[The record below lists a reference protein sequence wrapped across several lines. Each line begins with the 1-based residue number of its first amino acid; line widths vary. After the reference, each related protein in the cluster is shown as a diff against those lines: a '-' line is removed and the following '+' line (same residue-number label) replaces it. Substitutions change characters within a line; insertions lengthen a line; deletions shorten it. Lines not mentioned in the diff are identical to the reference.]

1 MTELD
6 IDWFMRVRHA
16 EITAFVVRMTSTE
29 AMPAPGSPEFMDVLQ
44 QHLVYWLKLEQEGS
58 LLGAGPLGPITDG
71 VGLAILLADD
81 ADAAEA
87 LIADEP
93 FTKLG
98 YRAATVEQWS
108 LNEGLAVA
116 VAKK

>member
-1 MTELD
+1 MTDLD

-16 EITAFVVRMTSTE
+16 EIPAFVARMTPTE
-29 AMPAPGSPEFMDVLQ
+29 AMPAPGSADFMDALQ

-81 ADAAEA
+81 MEAAEA
-87 LIADEP
+87 LVAQEP

-98 YRAATVEQWS
+98 YRTTTVEQWS

-116 VAKK
+116 VAKQ